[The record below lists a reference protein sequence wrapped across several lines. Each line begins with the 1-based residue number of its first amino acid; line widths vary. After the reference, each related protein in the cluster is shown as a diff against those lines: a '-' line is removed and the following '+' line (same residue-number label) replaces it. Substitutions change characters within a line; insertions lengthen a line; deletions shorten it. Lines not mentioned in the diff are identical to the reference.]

1 MAQGTVLAGQFATS
15 LALMSSA
22 VQALSA
28 RASRG
33 DAKPAASPIR
43 AARRSADPRLLVAAA
58 KACRDGSAKE
68 VDGTYAGRAREPQ
81 GGFLP
86 ASGGVVAADVVCV
99 RPSSRGDRGD
109 DDVGGGQ
116 RGMWTSSSFRPSG
129 SVKKTA

>member
-1 MAQGTVLAGQFATS
+1 MH
-15 LALMSSA
+15 
-22 VQALSA
+22 
-28 RASRG
+28 
-33 DAKPAASPIR
+33 
-43 AARRSADPRLLVAAA
+43 RLPAAA

-68 VDGTYAGRAREPQ
+68 VDGTYAGRAQEPQ